1 MPYGEKQPP
10 ASSLMLSPDVEEQ
23 AMARMKF
30 SSFHLFHQHPGWS
43 EREVFDY
50 HVELVEY
57 LEDVGFDGMWAAE
70 HHFRDYG
77 LCNNIPAMLSYLA
90 ARTTRLRLGTG
101 IVVLPLHNPVLVA
114 EEIAQLDMLSN
125 GRVDFGVGRGYQ
137 SGEFD
142 RFGIPIAEARER
154 FDEAL
159 DLILKLWRE
168 DAVTFDGQFYRCSDV
183 TLKPKPAQRLG
194 PQAYIASISP
204 DTVARVAKRG
214 LPILADP
221 LATFRRL
228 GRAAD
233 VWHTEMAANGF
244 ATEGIDLCC
253 MRTVYVA
260 ETNEK
265 ARADLARFEAG
276 FDRSSI
282 VNVQNAPIDAKTG
295 EIAKGYEFW
304 QDRYLKGG
312 TLSDDFRWDQ
322 LEVIGDPQRVI
333 GQIKDLQALGYNNV
347 MCDFGSTRPMPIAE
361 MKKIIKLFADEVMPE
376 FR

>member
-1 MPYGEKQPP
+1 MPYGEKQPT
-10 ASSLMLSPDVEEQ
+10 ASYPLPLPGDE
-23 AMARMKF
+23 ARVGTMKF

-43 EREVFDY
+43 ERDVFEY
-50 HVELVEY
+50 NIELVEF
-57 LEDVGFDGMWAAE
+57 LEEMGFDGMWAAE

-77 LCNNIPAMLSYLA
+77 LCNNIPGLLSFMA
-90 ARTTRLRLGTG
+90 ARTSKLRLGTG

-125 GRVDFGVGRGYQ
+125 GRVNFGVGRGYQ

-142 RFGIPIAEARER
+142 RFGIDITEARDR

-159 DLILKLWRE
+159 DLILRLWRE
-168 DAVTFDGQFYRCSDV
+168 DNVTHHGQYYRCDDA
-183 TLKPKPAQRLG
+183 TLKPKPVQRGG
-194 PQAYIASISP
+194 PPVYVASISP
-204 DTVARVAKRG
+204 DTVKRCAQRG
-214 LPILADP
+214 LPILGDP
-221 LATFRRL
+221 VATFRNL

-233 VWHTEMAANGF
+233 TWRTEMAANGF
-244 ATEGIDLCC
+244 AGDGNELCC

-265 ARADLARFEAG
+265 ARADLAKFEAT
-276 FDRSSI
+276 FDRASI
-282 VNVQNAPIDAKTG
+282 VNVQNAPIDARTG

-304 QDRYLKGG
+304 QGRYLKGG

-322 LEVIGDPQRVI
+322 LEVIGDPERVI
-333 GQIKDLQALGYNNV
+333 GQIKTLQALGYGNI
-347 MCDFGSTRPMPIAE
+347 MCDFGSTRPMPIGE
-361 MKKIIKLFADEVMPE
+361 MKTIIRLFAEEVMPE

>member
-1 MPYGEKQPP
+1 MPYGEKQPT
-10 ASSLMLSPDVEEQ
+10 AFSPMPSPGDE
-23 AMARMKF
+23 ARAGMMKF

-43 EREVFDY
+43 EREVFEY
-50 HVELVEY
+50 NIELVEF
-57 LEDVGFDGMWAAE
+57 LEEMGFDGMWAAE

-77 LCNNIPAMLSYLA
+77 LCNNIPGLLSFMA
-90 ARTTRLRLGTG
+90 ARTSKLRLGTG

-125 GRVDFGVGRGYQ
+125 GRVNFGVGRGYQ

-142 RFGIPIAEARER
+142 RFGIDITEARDR

-159 DLILKLWRE
+159 DLILRLWRE
-168 DAVTFDGQFYRCSDV
+168 DNVTHRGQYYRCDDA
-183 TLKPKPAQRLG
+183 TLKPKPIQRPG
-194 PQAYIASISP
+194 PPVYVASISP
-204 DTVARVAKRG
+204 DTVKRCAQRG
-214 LPILADP
+214 LPILGDP
-221 LATFRRL
+221 VATFRNL

-233 VWHTEMAANGF
+233 TWRTEMAANGF
-244 ATEGIDLCC
+244 DVEDNALCC

-265 ARADLARFEAG
+265 ARADLAKFEAT
-276 FDRSSI
+276 FDRASI

-304 QDRYLKGG
+304 QGRYLKGG

-322 LEVIGDPQRVI
+322 LEVIGDPERVI
-333 GQIKDLQALGYNNV
+333 GQIKTLQALGYGNI
-347 MCDFGSTRPMPIAE
+347 MCDFGSTRPMPIGE
-361 MKKIIKLFADEVMPE
+361 MKTIIRLFAEEVMPE

>member
-1 MPYGEKQPP
+1 
-10 ASSLMLSPDVEEQ
+10 
-23 AMARMKF
+23 MKF

-43 EREVFDY
+43 ERQVYDY
-50 HVELVEY
+50 NIELVEY
-57 LEDVGFDGMWAAE
+57 LEEVGFDGMWAAE

-77 LCNNIPAMLSYLA
+77 LCNNIPAMLSFLA
-90 ARTTRLRLGTG
+90 ARTTQLKLGTG
-101 IVVLPLHNPVLVA
+101 IIVLPLHNPVLVA

-125 GRVDFGVGRGYQ
+125 GRVEFGVGRGYQ

-142 RFGIPIAEARER
+142 RFGIPISEARER

-159 DLILKLWRE
+159 ELILKLWRE
-168 DAVTFDGQFYRCSDV
+168 DAVTYEGAFYRCADV

-194 PQAYIASISP
+194 PQAYVASISP

-233 VWHTEMAANGF
+233 VWQTEMAANGF
-244 ATEGIDLCC
+244 STEGIDLCC

-276 FDRSSI
+276 FDRGAI
-282 VNVQNAPIDAKTG
+282 VNLQNAPIDAKTG

-322 LEVIGDPQRVI
+322 LEIIGDPARVI

>member
-1 MPYGEKQPP
+1 MPYGEKQPT
-10 ASSLMLSPDVEEQ
+10 ASSPTPLPGAEIRT
-23 AMARMKF
+23 MAKMKF

-43 EREVFDY
+43 ERDVFEY
-50 HVELVEY
+50 NIELVEF
-57 LEDVGFDGMWAAE
+57 LEEMGFDGMWAAE

-77 LCNNIPAMLSYLA
+77 LCNNIPGLLSFMA
-90 ARTTRLRLGTG
+90 ARTSKLRLGTG

-125 GRVDFGVGRGYQ
+125 GRVNFGVGRGYQ

-142 RFGIPIAEARER
+142 RFGIDITEARDR

-159 DLILKLWRE
+159 ELILRLWRE
-168 DAVTFDGQFYRCSDV
+168 DNVTHQGRFYRCEDAS
-183 TLKPKPAQRLG
+183 LKPKPVQQGG
-194 PQAYIASISP
+194 PPVYVASISP
-204 DTVARVAKRG
+204 DTVKRCARRG
-214 LPILADP
+214 LPILGDP
-221 LATFRRL
+221 VATFRNL

-233 VWHTEMAANGF
+233 TWRTEMAANGF
-244 ATEGIDLCC
+244 AADGNELCC

-265 ARADLARFEAG
+265 ARADLAKFEAT
-276 FDRSSI
+276 FDRASI

-295 EIAKGYEFW
+295 AIAKGYEFW

-322 LEVIGDPQRVI
+322 LEVIGDPERVI
-333 GQIKDLQALGYNNV
+333 GQIKTLQALGYGNI
-347 MCDFGSTRPMPIAE
+347 MCDFGSTRPMPIGE
-361 MKKIIKLFADEVMPE
+361 MKKIIRLFAEEVMPE